1 MKVDLIKLLSEY
13 GCPDKGRA
21 REETITNSSVTF
33 LQLRD
38 FLISSGEVFYEDG
51 ENNVYV
57 ASVRSGIFGM
67 NRTIVAMQMLGT
79 KINIAG
85 YAKEG
90 ALKQGSW
97 EKTYTQIE
105 VFCQGKKSIKEKPK
119 SKLKKTIT
127 LGLAAVAIVVVVGIG
142 LMYGEIQQTQ
152 TATKAYNAAV
162 SEYNEQVELYNHFVE
177 LTCIDNI
184 SGLPVVLESL
194 ATENEGFWA
203 NLLVVMGSNNKNII
217 TTDTKTIQGMKEEVK
232 SAVSLLKQITAPTGD
247 FVMERLSTIENI
259 TGTQAV
265 TQELDPDGLLG
276 KEGGFSACVYF
287 TVSYINPDEVVG
299 DSIVAKGTDAGGAV
313 EVYPTVQDAEA
324 RCEYL
329 AGFNGTVLYSGSYA
343 IVGTTVIRTS
353 YKLTNE
359 QQMELTNAITLALTS
374 K

>member
-1 MKVDLIKLLSEY
+1 MRIDLINLLVEY
-13 GCPDKGRA
+13 GCSDKERVQ
-21 REETITNSSVTF
+21 EETITNSVVTF
-33 LQLRD
+33 LQIRD
-38 FLISSGEVFYEDG
+38 YLISSGEIFYEDN

-57 ASVRSGIFGM
+57 ASVRSGLFGM
-67 NRTIVAMQMLGT
+67 NRTVIALQTRGSKV
-79 KINIAG
+79 NIAG

-90 ALKQGSW
+90 SIKQDSW
-97 EKTYTQIE
+97 QNTFAKIE
-105 VFCQGKKSIKEKPK
+105 AFCQGKKSDEKKPK
-119 SKLKKTIT
+119 SKLGKAIT
-127 LGLAAVAIVVVVGIG
+127 LALLTIAIIAIACIG
-142 LMYGEIQQTQ
+142 LMFSEIQQTRA
-152 TATKAYNAAV
+152 ATKAYNEAV
-162 SEYNEQVELYNHFVE
+162 AEYNEQAELYNQSVE

-203 NLLVVMGSNNKNII
+203 NLLVVISSNNKEII
-217 TTDTKTIQGMKEEVK
+217 ATDTKTIQGMTVEVK
-232 SAVSLLKQITAPTGD
+232 SAVELLKQITAPTGD
-247 FVMERLSTIENI
+247 WVVERLGTVETI

-265 TQELDPDGLLG
+265 TEELDPDDLLG

-287 TVSYINPDEVVG
+287 TVSDINPDEVVG

-313 EVYPTVQDAEA
+313 EVYPTVKDAEA

-329 AGFNGTVLYSGSYA
+329 SGFDGTVLYSGSYA

-359 QQMELTNAITLALTS
+359 QQMELTNAITVALTS